1 MLKDV
6 SILGL
11 ARILPI
17 GLALVQSIAV
27 ARILG
32 PEGFGALAVIAAY
45 PALVFGILNARTAEV
60 TTRFLADFDA
70 RGLPDKALGLCK
82 VAYAIDLVVAGAAVV
97 VVAATAGV
105 VAPHVLDDLRLA
117 PLMTVFAVSFLPNAL
132 TPTSTAVLAVS
143 NRFPLTASIEA
154 GAATLRTAM
163 VVGFVLAGFG
173 VPGVVYGLVLGNT
186 VLGMA
191 ITAAAHRVA
200 VRRWHR
206 SWFRSRWTE
215 LAGRRREIARF
226 FVLSDL
232 TALCNTAIKNV
243 DVLILGAFRP
253 VSEVGF
259 YNLGKSLTTQLL
271 VVVSAVRAVAFPRI
285 MRMWTTGDWES
296 LWSTVRSHT
305 WRLAAPGTVAVG
317 ALMLAVVPAIELV
330 YGSDYTPAA
339 PVARLLLLQVVMLL
353 LTLWVDM
360 VFLAWGHLRVLLL
373 ARALGA
379 VIVTVG
385 TVLLAPRWGGAA
397 AASMLLLQQAV
408 SAVITFTWMYRH
420 RGTHRAEAQ
429 RRASVHAGGRS

>member
-1 MLKDV
+1 
-6 SILGL
+6 
-11 ARILPI
+11 
-17 GLALVQSIAV
+17 
-27 ARILG
+27 
-32 PEGFGALAVIAAY
+32 
-45 PALVFGILNARTAEV
+45 
-60 TTRFLADFDA
+60 
-70 RGLPDKALGLCK
+70 
-82 VAYAIDLVVAGAAVV
+82 
-97 VVAATAGV
+97 
-105 VAPHVLDDLRLA
+105 
-117 PLMTVFAVSFLPNAL
+117 
-132 TPTSTAVLAVS
+132 
-143 NRFPLTASIEA
+143 
-154 GAATLRTAM
+154 
-163 VVGFVLAGFG
+163 
-173 VPGVVYGLVLGNT
+173 
-186 VLGMA
+186 
-191 ITAAAHRVA
+191 VA

-339 PVARLLLLQVVMLL
+339 PVARLLLLQVVLLL